1 MAVSFFFFFPL
12 PFSSQRWVAN
22 TFLSSEK
29 WKPEV
34 GCLKVD
40 TAWSFT
46 CEYQLQHLNQQ
57 NFSKKKNLNQQNLV
71 LVVFGQCW
79 CDHILVN
86 EGLIYQSKD
95 LVNIVIKRFFFFLF
109 QNLGN
114 IGTIFAYLD
123 RSACYTVDNRIL
135 NEYANISSSDQ
146 KIYDSCTYYAPL
158 CGLSPFPLNTT
169 KCRVLMRELIHILVF
184 THILVE
190 SCDIV

>member
-1 MAVSFFFFFPL
+1 MVFYLWISA
-12 PFSSQRWVAN
+12 A
-22 TFLSSEK
+22 TF
-29 WKPEV
+29 KPTE
-34 GCLKVD
+34 L
-40 TAWSFT
+40 F
-46 CEYQLQHLNQQ
+46 
-57 NFSKKKNLNQQNLV
+57 KKKKFKPTKFSVGGFWTMLMRSY
-71 LVVFGQCW
+71 FGQWGPYLSIQGSCQY
-79 CDHILVN
+79 CN
-86 EGLIYQSKD
+86 QA
-95 LVNIVIKRFFFFLF
+95 FFFFLF